1 MHSTGGLKVNRGFR
15 SDSRLSFRDRVLAF
29 GSALVR
35 SSMFGHDL
43 IFQLEVLRD
52 SSLERFS
59 LSSVETTDFV
69 LRIRERGPLIKINP
83 SFSQSC
89 PSTLVHRQLMKFV
102 SKEVQELTHLLDPN
116 RNPSDYPRFLRH
128 ATTVSSWRG
137 VNDEVRSRFDH

>member
-1 MHSTGGLKVNRGFR
+1 MFYGRQAQSGLVKTGDIRPMHVSSTNRPGLFGFR
-15 SDSRLSFRDRVLAF
+15 SHGRLSFRDRVLAF

-59 LSSVETTDFV
+59 LSQSRQTDFV
-69 LRIRERGPLIKINP
+69 LRIRERGPLIKIKSVVFP
-83 SFSQSC
+83 VV

-102 SKEVQELTHLLDPN
+102 SKEVARVN
-116 RNPSDYPRFLRH
+116 
-128 ATTVSSWRG
+128 SST
-137 VNDEVRSRFDH
+137 